1 MDLSDGARED
11 VLKFQQIQQQLQV
24 IMLQKQNA
32 QTQDIELDNA
42 IKELEKLK
50 DSEAYEVVGNIMI
63 KKPKDEIKKSL
74 KEKQDLI
81 KLRIS
86 TLQKQQDKLS
96 KDASELQKKL
106 SKQLK

>member
-1 MDLSDGARED
+1 
-11 VLKFQQIQQQLQV
+11 
-24 IMLQKQNA
+24 MLQKQNA

-50 DSEAYEVVGNIMI
+50 NTDAYEVIGNIMI
-63 KKPKDEIKKSL
+63 KKPKEEIKKSL

-96 KDASELQKKL
+96 KDASDLQEKL
-106 SKQLK
+106 SKHLK